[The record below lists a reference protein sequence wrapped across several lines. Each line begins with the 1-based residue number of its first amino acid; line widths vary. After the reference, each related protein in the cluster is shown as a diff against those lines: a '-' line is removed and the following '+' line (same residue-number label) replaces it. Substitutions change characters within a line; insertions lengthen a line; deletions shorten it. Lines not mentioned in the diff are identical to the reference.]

1 VPDPAPRLLDGLVPA
16 AVTTVG
22 SMPGTDVRD
31 AVRTV
36 VDTCAGGDGVV
47 HLPELPARGPGA
59 DLVGR
64 TTGLLA
70 AVAAD
75 LATETTPTGWRFADA
90 PGRDARRARSWVGED
105 LDAFEEALQAFDG
118 TVAVSL
124 CGPWTLAASVELRQG
139 ERAVRDP
146 GAARELCAAL
156 AAAAVEHVADVR
168 RRLPDARVT
177 VWLDEPA
184 LPAVL
189 HGEIPTSSGLGRIA
203 AVDEPVAEA
212 GLRAVVDALH
222 AFGAPV
228 VVHCCGPRP
237 AYTLLRRCGADGV
250 SVDLLLH
257 DQRDDDEIGEAIDAG
272 VALVAGVL
280 ATAPPLLDVR
290 ASVDLVRD
298 LGHRLGHGPEALAR
312 AVLVSPTCGLGASD
326 PAHARAVLRQLP
338 VLGRGLREEEGGGGR
353 AQGI

>member
-1 VPDPAPRLLDGLVPA
+1 VPDRPATRDLRDGLVPA

-22 SMPGTDVRD
+22 SMPGTDVRA
-31 AVRTV
+31 AVKAV
-36 VDTCAGGDGVV
+36 VDTCASGDGVP

-70 AVAAD
+70 GVAPD
-75 LATETTPTGWRFADA
+75 FATETTTTGWRFADA

-105 LDAFEEALQAFDG
+105 LDVFEEALQEFGG

-124 CGPWTLAASVELRQG
+124 CGPWTLAASVELRGG

-146 GAARELCAAL
+146 GAGRDIAAAL
-156 AAAAVEHVADVR
+156 AALAVDHVGDLR
-168 RRLPDARVT
+168 RRLPGARISL
-177 VWLDEPA
+177 WLDEPA

-203 AVDEPVAEA
+203 AVDEPVAES
-212 GLRAVVDALH
+212 GLRAVIESLH
-222 AFGAPV
+222 GIDVPV

-237 AYTLLRRCGADGV
+237 PYALLRRAGV
-250 SVDLLLH
+250 DAVSSDLLLH
-257 DQRDDDEIGEAIDAG
+257 DRRDDDELGELMEAD
-272 VALVAGVL
+272 VALVLGVL
-280 ATAPPLLDVR
+280 PTGPPLSDVR

-298 LGHRLGHGPEALAR
+298 LGHRLGHGPEAIAA
-312 AVLVSPTCGLGASD
+312 AVLVSPSCGLGASD
-326 PAHARAVLRQLP
+326 PDHAHAVLRELP
-338 VLGRGLREEEGGGGR
+338 GLGRALRDEEGGRGR
-353 AQGI
+353 E